1 MVKLGL
7 FFCLRFCSNQ
17 SRIMLQKLHILLKI
31 GNCEMQNRLDLEVSA
46 MDTITI
52 AMGWMLYNFLLIM
65 CKKLRSNKVK
75 YRKEWELSN
84 E

>member
-1 MVKLGL
+1 
-7 FFCLRFCSNQ
+7 
-17 SRIMLQKLHILLKI
+17 MLQKLHILLKI

>member
-1 MVKLGL
+1 
-7 FFCLRFCSNQ
+7 
-17 SRIMLQKLHILLKI
+17 
-31 GNCEMQNRLDLEVSA
+31 MQNRLDLEVSA